1 MRKTANTAI
10 FIILA
15 TIFNLI
21 IMLVLLIGSFL
32 IANKLFSNSSNEMAG
47 IIGFFIIG
55 IPIMLHCQKCMMHAT
70 AYIDDKKPELD
81 EIVSSKDKLFE
92 FFCYFHNFVNKK
104 LGKIELPV
112 EDARKLY
119 SNNTNLTKLKLDQ

>member
-32 IANKLFSNSSNEMAG
+32 IANKLFSNSSSEVAG
-47 IIGFFIIG
+47 VIGFFIIG
-55 IPIMLHCQKCMMHAT
+55 IPVIITFIVYNFLIRKIQKRWNINQ
-70 AYIDDKKPELD
+70 YLKP
-81 EIVSSKDKLFE
+81 LFQRR
-92 FFCYFHNFVNKK
+92 
-104 LGKIELPV
+104 
-112 EDARKLY
+112 RK
-119 SNNTNLTKLKLDQ
+119 

>member
-55 IPIMLHCQKCMMHAT
+55 IPIIITFIVYNFLIRKIQKRWNINQ
-70 AYIDDKKPELD
+70 YLKP
-81 EIVSSKDKLFE
+81 LFQRR
-92 FFCYFHNFVNKK
+92 
-104 LGKIELPV
+104 
-112 EDARKLY
+112 RK
-119 SNNTNLTKLKLDQ
+119 

>member
-32 IANKLFSNSSNEMAG
+32 IANKLFSNSSNEVAG
-47 IIGFFIIG
+47 VIGFSIINWG
-55 IPIMLHCQKCMMHAT
+55 ILT
-70 AYIDDKKPELD
+70 
-81 EIVSSKDKLFE
+81 FE
-92 FFCYFHNFVNKK
+92 
-104 LGKIELPV
+104 
-112 EDARKLY
+112 
-119 SNNTNLTKLKLDQ
+119 

>member
-32 IANKLFSNSSNEMAG
+32 IANKLFSNSSSEVAG
-47 IIGFFIIG
+47 VIGFFIIG
-55 IPIMLHCQKCMMHAT
+55 IPVIITFIVYNFLIRKIQKRWN
-70 AYIDDKKPELD
+70 IDQYLKP
-81 EIVSSKDKLFE
+81 LFQRR
-92 FFCYFHNFVNKK
+92 
-104 LGKIELPV
+104 
-112 EDARKLY
+112 RK
-119 SNNTNLTKLKLDQ
+119 

>member
-32 IANKLFSNSSNEMAG
+32 IANKLFSNSSSEVAG
-47 IIGFFIIG
+47 VIGFFIIG
-55 IPIMLHCQKCMMHAT
+55 IPIIITFIVYNFLIRKIQKRWNINQ
-70 AYIDDKKPELD
+70 YLKP
-81 EIVSSKDKLFE
+81 LFQRR
-92 FFCYFHNFVNKK
+92 
-104 LGKIELPV
+104 
-112 EDARKLY
+112 RK
-119 SNNTNLTKLKLDQ
+119 

>member
-32 IANKLFSNSSNEMAG
+32 IANKLFSNSSNEVAG
-47 IIGFFIIG
+47 VIGIFIIG
-55 IPIMLHCQKCMMHAT
+55 IQVIITFIVYNFLIRKIQKRWNINQ
-70 AYIDDKKPELD
+70 YLKP
-81 EIVSSKDKLFE
+81 LFQRR
-92 FFCYFHNFVNKK
+92 
-104 LGKIELPV
+104 
-112 EDARKLY
+112 RK
-119 SNNTNLTKLKLDQ
+119 

>member
-32 IANKLFSNSSNEMAG
+32 IANKLFSNSSSEVAG
-47 IIGFFIIG
+47 VIGFFIIG
-55 IPIMLHCQKCMMHAT
+55 IPVIITFIVYIFLIRKIQKRWNINQ
-70 AYIDDKKPELD
+70 YLKP
-81 EIVSSKDKLFE
+81 LFQRR
-92 FFCYFHNFVNKK
+92 
-104 LGKIELPV
+104 
-112 EDARKLY
+112 RK
-119 SNNTNLTKLKLDQ
+119 